1 MNRKVF
7 IYLLP
12 LFVLYCIAFSLLA
25 DKTIDYGDEVRYAM
39 YAENLTKGF
48 YAPPDTL
55 LLWNGPG
62 YPLLLAPFAYFHVPW
77 IYAKMFNP
85 VFIFIAVCLF
95 FSVIRNFTGEKTAV
109 FFTYLFGLYP
119 PFFAEMQYLL
129 TEPFSLMLMSLF
141 ALLCWKWFADRKACF
156 AVLAALV
163 FAFVALTKVFFGY
176 VALCVL
182 LLSLVTCRWK
192 QTMKMALPVYAGVL
206 LFCAPYLF
214 YTWHLTGKIFYW
226 ANSGGST
233 LYWMASPDS
242 NDLGSWFTDKDVLKR
257 PELAYHRP
265 FFEKL
270 QGLNYVEQDHLL
282 KQKAFENAVHH
293 PGKVLLNYVS
303 NLGRLFLNFPFSYKY
318 QRPQTLLYT
327 VPNCL
332 VLAAIVFSLYP
343 LIKMRKFL
351 PRAIV
356 HACVL
361 SVIALGGQSMTYAEA
376 RYLCPILPFIFIV
389 VVYVSTNLIK
399 IGTPR
404 QEIPSQSRQ
413 II

>member
-12 LFVLYCIAFSLLA
+12 LFMLYCIAFSFLA

-62 YPLLLAPFAYFHVPW
+62 YPLLLAPFAYFHIPW
-77 IYAKMFNP
+77 IYAKMLNP

-95 FSVIRNFTGEKTAV
+95 FAVIRNFTREKPAI

-141 ALLCWKWFADRKACF
+141 ALLCWKWFANRKTAY

-163 FAFVALTKVFFGY
+163 FALVALTKVFFGY

-182 LLSLVTCRWK
+182 LVSLVTCRWK
-192 QTMKMALPVYAGVL
+192 QTMKMALPVYAGAI

-233 LYWMASPDS
+233 LYWITSPDS
-242 NDLGSWFTDKDVLKR
+242 NDFGSWFTDKDVLTR
-257 PELAYHRP
+257 PELAYHKP
-265 FFEKL
+265 FFEEL
-270 QGLNYVEQDHLL
+270 QGLNFVEQDHLL
-282 KQKAFENAVHH
+282 KQKAFENALHH
-293 PGKVLLNYVS
+293 PKKVLLNYVS

-343 LIKMRKFL
+343 LIKLRKFL
-351 PRAIV
+351 PRAV
-356 HACVL
+356 FHACVL
-361 SVIALGGQSMTYAEA
+361 SVVVLWGQSMTYAEA
-376 RYLCPILPFIFIV
+376 RYLCPLLPFIFIV
-389 VVYVSTNLIK
+389 IVYVSTNLVK
-399 IGTPR
+399 IEPTR
-404 QEIPSQSRQ
+404 QETPP
-413 II
+413 